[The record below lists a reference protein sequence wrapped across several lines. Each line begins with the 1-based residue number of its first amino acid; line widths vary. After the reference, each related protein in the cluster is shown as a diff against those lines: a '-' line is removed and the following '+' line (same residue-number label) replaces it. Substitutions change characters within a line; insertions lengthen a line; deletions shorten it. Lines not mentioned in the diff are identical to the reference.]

1 MLRQGLTRR
10 EDVGTEG
17 RPLAEDDDDE
27 NAITF
32 SWPFAVCMQVCGE
45 RQEKRN
51 QKEVQKWKGLSKGA
65 VLKCREVT
73 PNNHDVLDSAMEQGK
88 KREKERAD
96 EGRARGLG
104 LFLFWSSEVQFIE
117 ESCLALL
124 PSDQRSEI
132 VCG

>member
-17 RPLAEDDDDE
+17 RPFAEDDDDE

-73 PNNHDVLDSAMEQGK
+73 PNDHDVLDSAMEQGK
-88 KREKERAD
+88 KREKET
-96 EGRARGLG
+96 G
-104 LFLFWSSEVQFIE
+104 
-117 ESCLALL
+117 
-124 PSDQRSEI
+124 
-132 VCG
+132 